1 MANVTVVKQ
10 RKASLLPEFISE
22 LLAGI
27 TALCRVFRKSA
38 EGLES
43 TVDGGIE
50 ITSLMLKQQR
60 ERLLSEYSV
69 E

>member
-1 MANVTVVKQ
+1 MSIVVQKK
-10 RKASLLPEFISE
+10 KATLLPECISE
-22 LLAGI
+22 LLTGI

-50 ITSLMLKQQR
+50 ITSLVLKQQR

>member
-1 MANVTVVKQ
+1 MSIVVQKK
-10 RKASLLPEFISE
+10 KATLLPEFISE
-22 LLAGI
+22 LLTGI
-27 TALCRVFRKSA
+27 TALCRIFRKSA

-50 ITSLMLKQQR
+50 ITSLLLKQQR